1 MNATAHAYREPQ
13 VIAFSSI
20 KPGFSFDAL
29 AEQFLDQVDRKETT
43 ERGYKYK
50 LARFSSWIKDNGIV
64 EPTRTDLKDYRD
76 YLKDSDLATGTQ
88 VQYLRAVLQCFK
100 WAAAE
105 GLYKSIAENIHS
117 PKTRN
122 DHHKKDALTSH
133 DVVEIESFINRNTA
147 DGKRLYALWM
157 LSTNCG
163 LRTIELYRADVCD
176 LNTIGGE
183 PFLSI
188 QRKGHDEKDAR
199 VYLNP
204 ETYKAVKEY
213 LDARTDSYTPKSPL
227 FVSTS
232 NRSLGKRLSTKSIS
246 TLLKDAMKRAGY
258 DSARLTAH
266 SLRHTSATAAFN
278 AGCSLYE
285 VQHAQGHA
293 NPGTTEIYI
302 HDSNSVQSEIKVRTA
317 IYEQLHGDEQTIE
330 KRNRATALIQ
340 SLDAQVLDEVIAY
353 LSGLQTTK

>member
-1 MNATAHAYREPQ
+1 MNATAHAYTEPQ
-13 VIAFSSI
+13 VIAFSTI

-29 AEQFLDQVDRKETT
+29 AAKFLDQIDRKDTT

-50 LARFSSWIKDNGIV
+50 LARFSAWMEEQGIA
-64 EPTRTDLKDYRD
+64 EPTRTDIKAYRD

-122 DHHKKDALTSH
+122 DHHKKDALTGR
-133 DVVEIESFINRNTA
+133 DVMKIESFIDRNTA

-163 LRTIELYRADVCD
+163 LRTIELNRADVCD
-176 LNTIGGE
+176 LNMIGGE
-183 PFLSI
+183 PFLYI

-246 TLLKDAMKRAGY
+246 TLLKDALKRAGY
-258 DSARLTAH
+258 DSDRLTAH
-266 SLRHTSATAAFN
+266 SLRHTSATAAFD

-293 NPGTTEIYI
+293 NPATTEIYI
-302 HDSNSVQSEIKVRTA
+302 HDSNNLQSEIKVRTA
-317 IYEQLHGDEQTIE
+317 IYEQLHGDEQSIE
-330 KRNRATALIQ
+330 KRNRAAALLQ
-340 SLDAQVLDEVIAY
+340 SLDPSVLDEAIAY
-353 LSGLQTTK
+353 LSSLATN